1 MSSATSLVPRW
12 RRSPTAQQAR
22 IVVEPA
28 CMVSVA
34 MILLTHRHGA
44 GEPALASHPAIG
56 SLLIMAALVQVL
68 VCLAH
73 LSAAAGAA
81 ATSPSGRG
89 RADGDAAPPPDLTRP
104 LPPGVD
110 SPALKMLR
118 GLLAYTCLLLAY
130 FLYVDTYMEYLG
142 CRLVILEVGPPDTGP
157 RVGLTG
163 GSELFTYL
171 SLAVIGAALAL
182 ACLLVAGA
190 GARAAP
196 PEGRGSADE
205 AADGESIEQQK
216 QALLPMV
223 SKDGT
228 AETEE
233 TEMDAIADLNALII
247 LGRPAM

>member
-89 RADGDAAPPPDLTRP
+89 RADGDAAPPHETRVGHDHV
-104 LPPGVD
+104 PPRA
-110 SPALKMLR
+110 SSHARTP
-118 GLLAYTCLLLAY
+118 LLLY
-130 FLYVDTYMEYLG
+130 SPYSF
-142 CRLVILEVGPPDTGP
+142 CILQA
-157 RVGLTG
+157 
-163 GSELFTYL
+163 F
-171 SLAVIGAALAL
+171 
-182 ACLLVAGA
+182 
-190 GARAAP
+190 
-196 PEGRGSADE
+196 
-205 AADGESIEQQK
+205 SI
-216 QALLPMV
+216 
-223 SKDGT
+223 
-228 AETEE
+228 
-233 TEMDAIADLNALII
+233 
-247 LGRPAM
+247 